1 MNDFDLINEINKVL
15 DMNSMTDFMIIGA
28 FVAVLGY
35 ILFCIQQKVVPGI
48 VMLFLPGLAGV
59 ILGAMLYIFS
69 AGTS

>member
-1 MNDFDLINEINKVL
+1 MSDFDLINEINKIL

-28 FVAVLGY
+28 FVAVVGY
-35 ILFCIQQKVVPGI
+35 ILFCMQQKIVPGI
-48 VMLFLPGLAGV
+48 VMLFLPGLAGI